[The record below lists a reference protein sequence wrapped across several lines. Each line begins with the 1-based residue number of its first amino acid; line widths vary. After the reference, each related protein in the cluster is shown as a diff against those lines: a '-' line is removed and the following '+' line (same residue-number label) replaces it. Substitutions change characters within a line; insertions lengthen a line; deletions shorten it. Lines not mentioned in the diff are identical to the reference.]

1 MCGPGSGTIL
11 KDEREEKNEK
21 DKIEGRHIEHDLVEH
36 ECIGDHERI
45 WGADGVVSG

>member
-11 KDEREEKNEK
+11 EDEREEKKEK

-36 ECIGDHERI
+36 ECIGNHERVRS
-45 WGADGVVSG
+45 DHGVVSG